1 MAKLRHIAVM
11 VEDPEQTARFFEE
24 AFGMTRVGAHRCGF
38 HMSDGVM
45 NVAVLLK
52 EFDHEVLGIDHFGL
66 LVDDIAEAKG
76 KVLAAGAK
84 LIDEKAPD
92 DEASLEVKFRGPD
105 GIIFDLSRK
114 GWPGS
119 KV

>member
-11 VEDPEQTARFFEE
+11 VRDPEESARFFEE
-24 AFGMTRVGAHRCGF
+24 AFGMTRVAVHRCGF
-38 HMSDGVM
+38 HLSDGVM

-66 LVDDIAEAKG
+66 VVDDLGEARERA
-76 KVLAAGAK
+76 LAAGAE

-92 DEASLEVKFRGPD
+92 DEAALEVKFRGPD
-105 GIIFDLSRK
+105 GILFDLSRK
-114 GWPGS
+114 GWPGGH
-119 KV
+119 